1 MLEKTKLDMPIVLTR
16 LREHENIKDELMF
29 HINNQDANRI
39 YSDSHKDLDI
49 TRCDWNIDREVPR
62 QWLEI
67 LRPHLTIELDSIY
80 KELGYS
86 KYDVKN
92 IWFQQYATNGVHGWH
107 VHVDCQWTNVY
118 YVDMPDDCPQT
129 EIINPYNQKEI
140 IKVDVKEGDILTF
153 PSFVIHRA
161 PVNKSNKTKTII
173 SFNSDADIEGGYYN
187 E

>member
-1 MLEKTKLDMPIVLTR
+1 
-16 LREHENIKDELMF
+16 
-29 HINNQDANRI
+29 
-39 YSDSHKDLDI
+39 
-49 TRCDWNIDREVPR
+49 
-62 QWLEI
+62 
-67 LRPHLTIELDSIY
+67 
-80 KELGYS
+80 
-86 KYDVKN
+86 
-92 IWFQQYATNGVHGWH
+92 
-107 VHVDCQWTNVY
+107 
-118 YVDMPDDCPQT
+118 MPDDCPQT